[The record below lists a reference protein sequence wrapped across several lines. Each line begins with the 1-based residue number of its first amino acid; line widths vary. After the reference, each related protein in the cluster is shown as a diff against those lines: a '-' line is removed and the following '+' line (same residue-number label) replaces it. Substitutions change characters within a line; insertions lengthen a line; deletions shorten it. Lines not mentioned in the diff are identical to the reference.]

1 MTGQAWV
8 WSNYFGEVPQCAVEQ
23 TGPASSPLQ
32 TAWIW
37 SEYLG
42 ELPQSDAEHAALIG
56 RPAPMAW
63 VWSQYRAAGP
73 LREETE
79 GLASSP
85 LLHQDSGTVP
95 ANKAPA
101 FPFILAASIVVV
113 SVGLVWLFQ

>member
-8 WSNYFGEVPQCAVEQ
+8 WSNYFGEAPQCAVEQ
-23 TGPASSPLQ
+23 MGPASSP
-32 TAWIW
+32 AWIW

-56 RPAPMAW
+56 RPVPMAW
-63 VWSQYRAAGP
+63 VWSQYRAAGS
-73 LREETE
+73 LRRETE
-79 GLASSP
+79 GLALSP
-85 LLHQDSGTVP
+85 SHRQDSGTVP
-95 ANKAPA
+95 ASKAPT